1 MNVTLRKPLSLSEFL
16 AWEECQELRYEFDGL
31 QAVARTGGTYAHDRI
46 TFHLQRAL
54 NARLAGKPCQP
65 AGPNVKIL
73 TPGKARYPDGLVT
86 CSPIRPD
93 ATVIDNP
100 VVVFEV
106 VSEDTARTD
115 RIEKLREYQA
125 VPSILRYI
133 ILEQKTIAA
142 TVFERQGDRW
152 TAFAVT
158 EEDILRMPEIE
169 VEIPLTELYEQL
181 DLSAGQAG

>member
-1 MNVTLRKPLSLSEFL
+1 MTVALRQPMTLAEFL
-16 AWEECQELRYEFDGL
+16 AWEERQEIRYEFDGFEP
-31 QAVARTGGTYAHDRI
+31 VAMTGGTYAHDRI

-54 NARLAGKPCQP
+54 NTRLAGTPCQP

-86 CSPIRPD
+86 CSPIKPD

-106 VSEDTARTD
+106 VSEDTARID

-125 VPSILRYI
+125 VPSIRRYV
-133 ILEQKTIAA
+133 ILEQKSVAA
-142 TVFERQGDRW
+142 TVFERHGKNW
-152 TAFAVT
+152 TAYAIT
-158 EEDILRMPEIE
+158 EEDTLRMPEIE
-169 VEIPLTELYEQL
+169 IEIPLIELYESL
-181 DLSAGQAG
+181 DFAAGQIA